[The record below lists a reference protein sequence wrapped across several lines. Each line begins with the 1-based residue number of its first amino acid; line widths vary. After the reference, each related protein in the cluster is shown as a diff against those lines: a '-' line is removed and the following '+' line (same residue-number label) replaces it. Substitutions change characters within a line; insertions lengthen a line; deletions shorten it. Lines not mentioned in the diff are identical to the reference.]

1 MGQCTVS
8 TFPTG
13 KSVNPS
19 YFPSRRPCQ
28 GRIPRSGQ
36 WQWLKVVPMEVVV
49 HPAPGTHC
57 PGTLGK
63 HREAGEAEVALW
75 AMGVSWILQSGP
87 SSALQVMGKGLVGL
101 PHQHRC

>member
-19 YFPSRRPCQ
+19 YFPFRRPCQ
-28 GRIPRSGQ
+28 GRIPRFGQ

-49 HPAPGTHC
+49 HPAPGTHF

-101 PHQHRC
+101 SHQQRC